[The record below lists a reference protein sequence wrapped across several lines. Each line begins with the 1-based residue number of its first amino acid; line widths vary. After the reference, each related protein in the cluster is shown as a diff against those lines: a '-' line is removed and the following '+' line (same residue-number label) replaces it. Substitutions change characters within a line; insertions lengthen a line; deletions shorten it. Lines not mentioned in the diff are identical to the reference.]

1 MCIKLLNIQNIVRN
15 LLKPQKVT
23 KDHLLNCL
31 SGHCLFTMNE
41 TVNKGTVAVLPF
53 RLLLV

>member
-1 MCIKLLNIQNIVRN
+1 MCIKLLNIQDIVRN

-23 KDHLLNCL
+23 KDHLLNCM
-31 SGHCLFTMNE
+31 SGHNLFTMNE

-53 RLLLV
+53 RLFY